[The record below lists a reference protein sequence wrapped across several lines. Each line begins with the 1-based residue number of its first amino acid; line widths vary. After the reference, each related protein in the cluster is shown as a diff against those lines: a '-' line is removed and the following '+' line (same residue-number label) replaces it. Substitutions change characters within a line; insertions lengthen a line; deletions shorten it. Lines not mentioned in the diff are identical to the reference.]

1 MRSTQSVTGSWRR
14 HGNNGRFVAS
24 KPLDVETAT
33 LQPVFGAVRFKLVE
47 GSEGLK
53 FQIAEPPAITPL
65 TRASESGKLVA
76 RRGRR

>member
-47 GSEGLK
+47 GLLRSQL
-53 FQIAEPPAITPL
+53 PDCRT
-65 TRASESGKLVA
+65 TRYYTTDTSVGI
-76 RRGRR
+76 G